1 MMNILEAEGR
11 EEATARLALP
21 HDEAY
26 GHHPGWPPAGD
37 YSQAAWWKS
46 LKPSDDWR
54 APTPTR
60 SRSSN
65 SSKKKATQV
74 HPIWGLGRQKGAMD
88 ARIVKAWLPPG
99 GSIPF

>member
-1 MMNILEAEGR
+1 MMNILEVEGKG
-11 EEATARLALP
+11 EATARLALP
-21 HDEAY
+21 HHEAY

-37 YSQAAWWKS
+37 CSEAAWWKS

-65 SSKKKATQV
+65 NSKKKATQV
-74 HPIWGLGRQKGAMD
+74 RPIGGLGRWKDAMNV
-88 ARIVKAWLPPG
+88 RSVKAWLLHG
-99 GSIPF
+99 RSIPF